1 MSRKKTLT
9 VTAPGKMMLA
19 GEYAVLYGHSALV
32 CAVDRRVK
40 AFCDRPHKSPGRLLS
55 LVVEET
61 RQLGKRININVGEFI
76 PDVESDQLFLNGRKL
91 GLGSS
96 AAVAVACTAAV
107 MARAGVDP
115 AELKEEIRKAAFRAH
130 KKAQGGSGADI
141 AASTLGGVLEYAIP
155 GGADPSITRIEWPEE
170 LKTVFVWTGS
180 SAVTHDLILRV
191 DKVKT
196 SDPAAHEEIMKRIGH
211 ASSNMIRAIKDSN
224 IKNVLSAVTEQHAAF
239 RDLGIMAGVEIVTK
253 DIEDI
258 AAMARDSGG
267 SAKQSGAGGGDMA
280 VAFFDSRDALADFS
294 KSVHEKGYEC
304 LDMCIDKAGV
314 RIERV

>member
-1 MSRKKTLT
+1 
-9 VTAPGKMMLA
+9 MLA

-32 CAVDRRVK
+32 CAVDRRVR

-55 LVVEET
+55 LVVEEA
-61 RQLGKRININVGEFI
+61 RQLGKRININIGKFI
-76 PDVESDQLFLNGRKL
+76 PDIESDQLFFNGQKL

-107 MARAGVDP
+107 IARAGVDP
-115 AELKEEIRKAAFRAH
+115 AELKDEIRKAAFLAH
-130 KKAQGGSGADI
+130 RKAQGGSGSGADI
-141 AASTLGGVLEYAIP
+141 AACALGGVLEYAIP
-155 GGADPSITRIEWPEE
+155 GGADPSITRIEWPAE
-170 LKTVFVWTGS
+170 LKTAFVWTRS
-180 SAVTHDLILRV
+180 SAVTGELILRV
-191 DKVKT
+191 DKFKNRDPSAHVK
-196 SDPAAHEEIMKRIGH
+196 IMKRIGH

-239 RDLGIMAGVEIVTK
+239 RDLGIMAGAEIVTQ

-258 AAMARDSGG
+258 TAMACDSGG

-280 VAFFDSRDALADFS
+280 VAFFDSTDALAGFS
-294 KSVHEKGYEC
+294 KAVHEKGYEC